1 MFSNQLSSYAVV
13 LSGRHTPFNRLN
25 KTTEGVILDL
35 YLKIVF
41 NKIMLIKSLV
51 FWNKMKNEMKW
62 NSEYLFELAYLE
74 INAKWK
80 TQYFFWYCIN
90 TTVCKFSNFN
100 TGTVNAIQKKLVKQ
114 IGERIKSL
122 LLSTLLELALSYLP
136 QFLIACNQLSIST
149 WEKRY
154 EHIYHS
160 PPYISVI
167 TGNILK
173 ICPLRSFCL
182 LPTALS

>member
-1 MFSNQLSSYAVV
+1 M
-13 LSGRHTPFNRLN
+13 
-25 KTTEGVILDL
+25 
-35 YLKIVF
+35 
-41 NKIMLIKSLV
+41 IKNLAL
-51 FWNKMKNEMKW
+51 WNKMRNEMKW

-80 TQYFFWYCIN
+80 TQYFFWYCLN
-90 TTVCKFSNFN
+90 KTVCKFNNFN

-114 IGERIKSL
+114 IGGRIKSL
-122 LLSTLLELALSYLP
+122 LLSTLLELALSCLL
-136 QFLIACNQLSIST
+136 QFSIACNQLYIST

-160 PPYISVI
+160 SPYISAI